1 MVLAHFG
8 AGVAF
13 AAMTD
18 EAFVV
23 PVAEAPPRRRKRT
36 RVRLALRQRGN
47 WLQLVRFGAVGASGY
62 VVNLARVHGGRARRR
77 ASATASRPSMAFV
90 VALANNF
97 FWNRAWT
104 FRAGDGHA
112 GFQAARFVVVS
123 LGGVRAS
130 TSLLLFA
137 LVEFAGVPKVPAQAI
152 AIVAATPLSFL
163 GNKLWSFRT

>member
-1 MVLAHFG
+1 MS
-8 AGVAF
+8 
-13 AAMTD
+13 D

-23 PVAEAPPRRRKRT
+23 PVAEAPRLRKRT
-36 RVRLALRQRGN
+36 RVRMALRHPEN

-62 VVNLARVHGGRARRR
+62 IVNLAVFTAAVHGAGFGYLVA
-77 ASATASRPSMAFV
+77 ATMAFI

-104 FRAGDGHA
+104 FKAQEGHA

-123 LGGVRAS
+123 LGAFGFNL
-130 TSLLLFA
+130 LLLFL
-137 LVEFAGVPKVPAQAI
+137 LVEVAGISEVPAQAI
-152 AIVAATPLSFL
+152 AIAAATPLNFL

>member
-1 MVLAHFG
+1 
-8 AGVAF
+8 
-13 AAMTD
+13 MTD

-47 WLQLVRFGAVGASGY
+47 WLQLIRFGAVGASGY
-62 VVNLARVHGGRARRR
+62 VVNLVVFTAAVHGAGFGYAV
-77 ASATASRPSMAFV
+77 AATMAFV

-112 GFQAARFVVVS
+112 GFQAARFVVVA
-123 LGGVRAS
+123 GGAFAFNL
-130 TSLLLFA
+130 LLLFV
-137 LVEFAGVPKVPAQAI
+137 LVEFAGVSEVPAQAI
-152 AIVAATPLSFL
+152 AIIAATPLNFL